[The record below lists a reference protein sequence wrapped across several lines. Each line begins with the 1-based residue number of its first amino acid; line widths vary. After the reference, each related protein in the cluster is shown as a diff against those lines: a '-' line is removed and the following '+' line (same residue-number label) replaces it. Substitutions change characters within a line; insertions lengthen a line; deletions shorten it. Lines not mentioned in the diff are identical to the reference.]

1 MTRQIQPGNIF
12 FTARATRVENGFIVR
27 PVARGH
33 LKNEEIDAYY
43 SFDMLCCLS
52 QNFKYFL
59 RFIGNS
65 YLAAGGVAFRSVPRM
80 GHFCAVPPGRMLFSS
95 SYGSLWCGSSWPHA
109 RIQKTVADEDMAGC
123 IAVPGTVPPH
133 PCFPASIFEER

>member
-65 YLAAGGVAFRSVPRM
+65 YLAAGGVASAM
-80 GHFCAVPPGRMLFSS
+80 GFPL
-95 SYGSLWCGSSWPHA
+95 SLRETETEITLA
-109 RIQKTVADEDMAGC
+109 
-123 IAVPGTVPPH
+123 
-133 PCFPASIFEER
+133 